1 MEEFKRRALIF
12 GNMGVK
18 GYKGSEYI
26 DGVNLDLINF
36 YNYIRSDIGGAWMQ
50 SEIKLFLPN
59 EINKTQLLDCIR
71 AQGHVDYWLIFFS
84 GHGSSD
90 QNGDDFLEVKP
101 ESLDDDWLCYIR
113 EIVNAVGY
121 TRMALITD
129 ACRSYYPIN
138 ESAENSKIRYFSD
151 GGRISSL
158 DSLRY
163 REIYNNALKEL
174 PSPSYYIA
182 QSCNSLEVSNDSG
195 EYGGE
200 YISALIEKAKGL
212 AKVARVLKDMKRDTT
227 PAVISLSSAHD
238 AAVPVVVQKTFNT
251 QHPTFR
257 GPKSKRPPFAVVL

>member
-1 MEEFKRRALIF
+1 MAAFKRRALIF

-18 GYKGSEYI
+18 GDEGSEYI
-26 DGVNLDLINF
+26 EGVNIDLNNF
-36 YNYIRSDIGGAWMQ
+36 YNYIRSDIGGAWME
-50 SEIKLFLPN
+50 SEIMLFRPN
-59 EINKTQLLDCIR
+59 EINKTQLLACIKE
-71 AQGHVDYWLIFFS
+71 QGHIDYWLIFFS
-84 GHGSSD
+84 GHGASD
-90 QNGDDFLEVKP
+90 QNGGDFLEVKP
-101 ESLDDDWLCYIR
+101 VALDDDWLCYIR
-113 EIVNAVGY
+113 EIVEAVGT
-121 TRMALITD
+121 TRMTLITD
-129 ACRSYYPIN
+129 ACRSYYPFN
-138 ESAENSKIRYFSD
+138 ESAENSKILDFSD
-151 GGRISSL
+151 GGRISPL

-174 PSPSYYIA
+174 PLSSYYIA
-182 QSCNSLEVSNDSG
+182 QSCTSRESSNDSG

-212 AKVARVLKDMKRDTT
+212 AEVARVRKVMKSDTT